1 LRSAQHNSVLEWRF
15 SKEKTEIRKLFG
27 KRRFGSF
34 AQPMNLP
41 AKPILNTMSS
51 MKKIELDIVALS
63 HSVTQSHNYA
73 VVLGEQ
79 HGTRRLPIVIGGFE
93 AQAIAV
99 AMERMAPNRPLTHD
113 LFKNAFETFDINLRE
128 VIINNLLDG
137 IFYARLVCERN
148 GEVYEIDSRT
158 SDALAMA
165 VRFNC
170 PIYTYEFILDAAG
183 VVLEEPEGTA
193 AKKPASTSTSSSR
206 GTSSAKQRPAKAASL
221 TSYSVEELSK
231 LLEEVL
237 AKEDYEQA
245 AKIRDE
251 INRRKEEG

>member
-1 LRSAQHNSVLEWRF
+1 
-15 SKEKTEIRKLFG
+15 
-27 KRRFGSF
+27 
-34 AQPMNLP
+34 
-41 AKPILNTMSS
+41 

-79 HGTRRLPIVIGGFE
+79 QGTRRLPIVIGGFE

-99 AMERMAPNRPLTHD
+99 AMERMTPNRPLTHD
-113 LFKNAFETFDINLRE
+113 LFKNALETFTIDLKE

-137 IFYARLVCERN
+137 IFYARLICEKN
-148 GEVYEIDSRT
+148 GEIFEIDSRT

-170 PIYTYEFILDAAG
+170 PIFTYEFILDAAG
-183 VVLEEPEGTA
+183 VVLEEPEATSPAAGTG
-193 AKKPASTSTSSSR
+193 SSR
-206 GTSSAKQRPAKAASL
+206 AKSGRQRQRAPKGAALS
-221 TSYSVEELSK
+221 SYSVEELNR
-231 LLEEVL
+231 LLDDVL

-251 INRRKEEG
+251 INRRKEQG